1 MNYATPQIEEL
12 FLNFDMECE
21 KAMEYTKG
29 EYNLMRA
36 GRANPKLVENI
47 KVDYYGAPTPINQMG
62 NISIPEPRCLVISLW
77 DKSALKLVEKAILS
91 ANIGVTPQND
101 GTVIRLTF
109 PVLTEE
115 RRKELVKQV
124 KEACRRH
131 QGGAAQRPP
140 LRHGRTQKG
149 KGSQNRF
156 GRPYLR
162 LRAGSGQTACQ
173 TDRSGRQTCQRKGS
187 GRNVRVTAI
196 QRNEHKR
203 PYRT

>member
-12 FLNFDMECE
+12 FLTFETECE
-21 KAMEYTKG
+21 KAIEYTKN

-36 GRANPKLVENI
+36 GRANPKLVEGI
-47 KVDYYGAPTPINQMG
+47 KVDYYGAMTPINQMG

-115 RRKELVKQV
+115 RRRDLVKQV
-124 KEACRRH
+124 KKTCRGH
-131 QGGAAQRPP
+131 QSGVEKRPQG
-140 LRHGRTQKG
+140 RHGRTQKG
-149 KGSQNRF
+149 KGDKNRF
-156 GRPYLR
+156 RGHHFR
-162 LRAGSGQTACQ
+162 L
-173 TDRSGRQTCQRKGS
+173 RKGS
-187 GRNVRVTAI
+187 
-196 QRNEHKR
+196 
-203 PYRT
+203 

>member
-1 MNYATPQIEEL
+1 MNYANPQIEEI
-12 FLNFDMECE
+12 FLTFDMECE
-21 KAMEYTKG
+21 KALEYIKG

-47 KVDYYGAPTPINQMG
+47 KVDYYGAMTPINQMG

-124 KEACRRH
+124 KKLAEDTKVVLRNARREAMD
-131 QGGAAQRPP
+131 ALKKEKNAKTVSED
-140 LRHGRTQKG
+140 LIADYEKEID
-149 KGSQNRF
+149 K
-156 GRPYLR
+156 R
-162 LRAGSGQTACQ
+162 LAKLIEAVDKLSKDKEA
-173 TDRSGRQTCQRKGS
+173 DVMS
-187 GRNVRVTAI
+187 V
-196 QRNEHKR
+196 
-203 PYRT
+203 

>member
-1 MNYATPQIEEL
+1 MNYANPQIEEL

-21 KAMEYTKG
+21 KALDYLKG

-36 GRANPKLVENI
+36 GRANPKIVEGI
-47 KVDYYGAPTPINQMG
+47 KVDYYGTMTPINQMG

-77 DKSALKLVEKAILS
+77 DKSALKLVEKAILA

-124 KEACRRH
+124 KKLAEDAKVVLRNARRDAMEALKKEKNAKTVSEDLIADYESEVDKNLAKH
-131 QGGAAQRPP
+131 VETVDK
-140 LRHGRTQKG
+140 LSKE
-149 KGSQNRF
+149 KE
-156 GRPYLR
+156 
-162 LRAGSGQTACQ
+162 
-173 TDRSGRQTCQRKGS
+173 TDVMS
-187 GRNVRVTAI
+187 V
-196 QRNEHKR
+196 
-203 PYRT
+203 

>member
-124 KEACRRH
+124 KKLAEDTKVVLRNARRSVMDGLKKEKASKTVSEDLISDYEQEVDKQLAKQIEAVDKL
-131 QGGAAQRPP
+131 AKEKEADVM
-140 LRHGRTQKG
+140 
-149 KGSQNRF
+149 S
-156 GRPYLR
+156 
-162 LRAGSGQTACQ
+162 
-173 TDRSGRQTCQRKGS
+173 
-187 GRNVRVTAI
+187 V
-196 QRNEHKR
+196 
-203 PYRT
+203 

>member
-12 FLNFDMECE
+12 FLIFDDSCS
-21 KAMEYTKG
+21 KAIDYVKG

-47 KVDYYGAPTPINQMG
+47 TVDYYGAMTPINQMG
-62 NISIPEPRCLVISLW
+62 NISIPEPRCLVITLW

-115 RRKELVKQV
+115 RRKDLVKQV
-124 KEACRRH
+124 KKLAEETKVVLRNARRD
-131 QGGAAQRPP
+131 AMDA
-140 LRHGRTQKG
+140 LKKEKNAKTVSEDLISDYEKEID
-149 KGSQNRF
+149 KALSK
-156 GRPYLR
+156 YIESVDKL
-162 LRAGSGQTACQ
+162 AKDKEVDVMS
-173 TDRSGRQTCQRKGS
+173 
-187 GRNVRVTAI
+187 V
-196 QRNEHKR
+196 
-203 PYRT
+203 

>member
-12 FLNFDMECE
+12 FLTFETECE
-21 KAMEYTKG
+21 KAIEYTKN

-36 GRANPKLVENI
+36 GRANPKLVEGI
-47 KVDYYGAPTPINQMG
+47 KVDYYGAMTPINQMG

-115 RRKELVKQV
+115 RRRDLVKQV
-124 KEACRRH
+124 KKLAEDTKVVLRNARRDVMD
-131 QGGAAQRPP
+131 GLKKEKATKPFP
-140 LRHGRTQKG
+140 RTSFPIAKR
-149 KGSQNRF
+149 KLTNNLPSKLNLWTNL
-156 GRPYLR
+156 PKKKK
-162 LRAGSGQTACQ
+162 QT
-173 TDRSGRQTCQRKGS
+173 
-187 GRNVRVTAI
+187 
-196 QRNEHKR
+196 
-203 PYRT
+203 